1 MTKIRLAVLAVAV
14 AVAVL
19 FVGSASVSAQTTV
32 GANTT
37 RACAVLPGYTIADVV
52 ETARNYEWADDTAPG
67 LVVISNKVAV
77 SGTVGFDFL
86 VNFYWPSYDDMVEK
100 QSRWIQSQG
109 GAYPRPWFDG
119 MATCGENM
127 RMSAIRRATDAMTSS
142 SFEPLT
148 AMITVSCEL
157 NGASNE
163 DVMAAAKS
171 IGDSFGA
178 TALVTRRNFGGPR
191 VFPFNSEAGMRFV
204 FPSWDDFGE
213 GMDTLMQN
221 PVPTGQNAMSCG
233 TASLWASHRIHS
245 RNN

>member
-1 MTKIRLAVLAVAV
+1 MMKIRLAVLVM
-14 AVAVL
+14 AVL
-19 FVGSASVSAQTTV
+19 FVGSAAVSAQTTA
-32 GANTT
+32 GANRT
-37 RACAVLPGYTIADVV
+37 RACTLLPGYTIADVV
-52 ETARNYEWADDTAPG
+52 ETARNFEWAEDMAPG

-77 SGTVGFDFL
+77 SGTFDFDFL
-86 VNFYWPSYDDMVEK
+86 VNFYWPSYADMVEK
-100 QSRWIQSQG
+100 QGRWLQSQAG
-109 GAYPRPWFDG
+109 TNGRRGFDG
-119 MATCGENM
+119 MATCTDNS
-127 RMSAIRRATDAMTSS
+127 RMSSIRRATDAMAPS

-163 DVMAAAKS
+163 DVMAAAKR
-171 IGDSFGA
+171 IGDNFGA

-221 PVPTGQNAMSCG
+221 PAPTGQNAMSCG